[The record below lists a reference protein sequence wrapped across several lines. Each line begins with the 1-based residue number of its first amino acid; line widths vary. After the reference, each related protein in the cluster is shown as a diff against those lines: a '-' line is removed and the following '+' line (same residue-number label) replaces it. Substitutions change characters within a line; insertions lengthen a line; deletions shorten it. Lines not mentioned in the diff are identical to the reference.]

1 MMFEVLAESAPAVTN
16 DSGWLAYLVSAAGA
30 GLIGFGGAMLKLG
43 HSAGKFLG
51 PLITRLAESHVN
63 FLQKMETT
71 IEQQVAVG
79 QQQAE
84 ATRTVG
90 ECVTAMRQEHSDKF
104 RLISDIHEKVC
115 K

>member
-1 MMFEVLAESAPAVTN
+1 MFEVLADSAPAVSS
-16 DSGWLAYLVSAAGA
+16 DAGWLAYLVAAAGT
-30 GLIGFGGAMLKLG
+30 GLIGFGGAVLKLG

-71 IEQQVAVG
+71 IEQQVEVG
-79 QQQAE
+79 KQQAE

-90 ECVTAMRQEHSDKF
+90 ECVTAMRNEHNDKL
-104 RLISDIHEKVC
+104 RLIHDIHDKVC